1 MKCARL
7 VGRGYN
13 KAKRKNKNKIRT
25 APQLSIA
32 TRMRRLFN
40 NITISFLLLIA
51 LVTVELIA
59 RRAVAQEKDTGLP
72 LGQPP
77 EVQVVQTKEVMV
89 ITLAGVGPQDK
100 DGKLVA
106 PGDFAAQFKQ
116 TWDNLRRLL
125 ASAGAPLR
133 SIASIT
139 VYTTEAKWQE
149 TFTALQQESFK
160 DWTPATSFTVAQQLR
175 TPGALLEVHAV
186 AVIENRKP
194 TRR

>member
-1 MKCARL
+1 M
-7 VGRGYN
+7 
-13 KAKRKNKNKIRT
+13 
-25 APQLSIA
+25 A
-32 TRMRRLFN
+32 TEMRRFFN
-40 NITISFLLLIA
+40 STTISFLLLTA
-51 LVTVELIA
+51 LVTVGLMS
-59 RRAVAQEKDTGLP
+59 RRAVAQETDTGSP

-77 EVQVVQTKEVMV
+77 EIQVVQTKEVTV

-116 TWDNLRRLL
+116 TWENLRRLL
-125 ASAGAPLR
+125 VSAGTPLK
-133 SIASIT
+133 SIATIT
-139 VYTTEAKWQE
+139 VYTTDAKWQD
-149 TFTALQQESFK
+149 TFKALQQESFN
-160 DWTPATSFTVAQQLR
+160 DWRPATSFAVVQQLR

>member
-1 MKCARL
+1 LKCARL
-7 VGRGYN
+7 VGRGHH
-13 KAKRKNKNKIRT
+13 KAKKKNKNKIRT
-25 APQLSIA
+25 APQLSMA
-32 TRMRRLFN
+32 TRMRRSFN
-40 NITISFLLLIA
+40 SITISFLLLIA
-51 LVTVELIA
+51 LVTVELIT
-59 RRAVAQEKDTGLP
+59 RRAVAQEKDTNPP

-77 EVQVVQTKEVMV
+77 EIQVVQTKEVMV

-133 SIASIT
+133 NIASIN
-139 VYTTEAKWQE
+139 VYTTEAKWQD

-160 DWTPATSFTVAQQLR
+160 DWRPATSFAVVQQLR

-194 TRR
+194 IRR